1 MKIYSILLLVL
12 THTGFATYAAN
23 KIEIQSTD
31 GLTISAD
38 YYPSKTKPL
47 GVILLCHQAGWSRGE
62 YKETGPWLAA
72 LGYDAVAIDQ
82 RSGRKINGVKNL
94 VAAQAKKNKLDT
106 NYISAKPDIEA
117 AIQTIAKKFKQKII
131 LLGSSYSA
139 GLAVRLA
146 GEGHPQLKAI
156 AAFSPGEYYDNKSYL
171 QEVVKN
177 IKIPSFITAS
187 KKEIG
192 QYQKLWRLIP
202 ANVLT
207 LSAPNSKGHH
217 GSRALW
223 KSKAGYQEYRAE
235 FQRFLK
241 SLK

>member
-12 THTGFATYAAN
+12 THTSFTTYAAD

-38 YYPSKTKPL
+38 YYPSEKKSL

-62 YKETGPWLAA
+62 YTKTGPWLAS
-72 LGYDAVAIDQ
+72 LGYDAIAIDQ
-82 RSGRKINGVKNL
+82 RSGRTINGIKNL
-94 VAAQAKKNKLDT
+94 VAEQAKKNKLDT

-117 AIQTIAKKFKQKII
+117 AIQAISKRFKQKII

-146 GEGHPQLKAI
+146 GEGHPKLKAI
-156 AAFSPGEYYDNKSYL
+156 AAFSPGEYYENKSYL
-171 QEVVKN
+171 QEVLGK
-177 IKIPSFITAS
+177 IKVPTFITAS
-187 KKEIG
+187 KKEVQ
-192 QYQKLWRLIP
+192 QYQQLWKLIP
-202 ANVLT
+202 TNVLT
-207 LSAPNSKGHH
+207 LSVPNSRGHH

-223 KSKAGYQEYRAE
+223 KSKTGYQEYRAE

-241 SLK
+241 SLN